1 MWRSSLS
8 GWCNSNPHSLHL
20 VLVDFPFFPK
30 RPMTYDFYE
39 LIKRF
44 FIPCSLAIKN
54 ITVLG
59 SGVMGHGIAQ
69 VSATAGYNVVLRDI
83 KQEFL
88 DKAMEKIKW
97 SLDKLVTKEKIS
109 SEEGAT
115 IFSRITPIVDL
126 NDAVKDAELVIE
138 VVPEIMDLKKQV
150 YAELDKVA
158 KPEVVFA
165 SNTSTL
171 PITEIAN
178 TTSRPDKFIGIHF
191 FNPPQL
197 MKLVEVI
204 PGEKTSQEITNLT
217 QEFVKSVNKQAV
229 LCRKDVPGF
238 IINRLFIP
246 MVHEACYLQDRTGST
261 LEEIDSAVKFKLG
274 FPMGIF
280 ELADFTGMDVIHKAT
295 VEMHL
300 RDKKVITPHKTIEKM
315 FDEKKLGQKS
325 GEGYYKYSDDKYE
338 RVELSEELAQ
348 KCNPI
353 QLVANVLNNAA
364 WLITNGASDIEEIE
378 MAARLGLG
386 LRKPLFETAKEVGIK
401 NIVDELNN
409 LAQIH
414 GEFYKPDPL
423 LESMV

>member
-1 MWRSSLS
+1 M
-8 GWCNSNPHSLHL
+8 
-20 VLVDFPFFPK
+20 
-30 RPMTYDFYE
+30 
-39 LIKRF
+39 
-44 FIPCSLAIKN
+44 AIKN

-83 KQEFL
+83 EQGFL

-109 SEEGAT
+109 KEEGDA
-115 IFSRITPIVDL
+115 IFGRIKPIVDL
-126 NDAVKDAELVIE
+126 NEAVKDAELVIE
-138 VVPEIMDLKKQV
+138 VVPEIMDLKKKV
-150 YAELDKVA
+150 YAELDKAAASKVI
-158 KPEVVFA
+158 FA

-204 PGEKTSQEITNLT
+204 PGEKTSQEITDLT
-217 QEFVKSVNKQAV
+217 KEYVQSVNKQAV

-246 MVHEACYLQDRTGST
+246 MVHEACYVKDRTGAT

-300 RDKKVITPHKTIEKM
+300 RDKKVINPHPLVEKM

-338 RVELSEELAQ
+338 RVTLSEELAE

-353 QLVANVLNNAA
+353 QLVANILNNAA
-364 WLITNGASDIEEIE
+364 WLVTNGASDVEEIE
-378 MAARLGLG
+378 KAAQLGLG
-386 LRKPLFETAKEVGIK
+386 LKKPLFETAKEIGIT
-401 NIVDELNN
+401 NIVNELNQ
-409 LAQIH
+409 LAEKH

-423 LESMV
+423 LVSMQ

>member
-1 MWRSSLS
+1 
-8 GWCNSNPHSLHL
+8 
-20 VLVDFPFFPK
+20 VTV
-30 RPMTYDFYE
+30 
-39 LIKRF
+39 
-44 FIPCSLAIKN
+44 KN

-97 SLDKLVTKEKIS
+97 SLDKLVSKEKIS
-109 SEEGAT
+109 KEEGDA

-126 NDAVKDAELVIE
+126 ADAVKDAELVIE
-138 VVPEIMDLKKQV
+138 VVPEIMDLKKSV

-158 KPEVVFA
+158 GPEVIFA

-204 PGEKTSQEITNLT
+204 PGEKTAQEITELT
-217 QEFVKSVNKQAV
+217 QEYVKSVNKQAV

-246 MVHEACYLQDRTGST
+246 MVHEACFVKDRTGAT

-300 RDKKVITPHKTIEKM
+300 RDKKVINPHPLVEKM

-338 RVELSEELAQ
+338 RVTLSEELAE
-348 KCNPI
+348 KFNPI
-353 QLVANVLNNAA
+353 QLVANILNNAA
-364 WLITNGASDIEEIE
+364 WLVSNGASDIEEIE
-378 MAARLGLG
+378 KAAQLGLG
-386 LRKPLFETAKEVGIK
+386 LRKPLFETAKEIGIK
-401 NIVDELNN
+401 NIVDELNK
-409 LAQIH
+409 LADEH
-414 GEFYKPDPL
+414 GEFYRPDPL
-423 LESMV
+423 LVSMQ

>member
-1 MWRSSLS
+1 MS
-8 GWCNSNPHSLHL
+8 
-20 VLVDFPFFPK
+20 V
-30 RPMTYDFYE
+30 
-39 LIKRF
+39 
-44 FIPCSLAIKN
+44 KN

-88 DKAMEKIKW
+88 DKAMGKIRW
-97 SLDKLVTKEKIS
+97 SLDKLVSKEKIS
-109 SEEGAT
+109 KDEGDA
-115 IFSRITPIVDL
+115 IFARIRPVVDL
-126 NDAVKDAELVIE
+126 NEAVKDAELVIE
-138 VVPEIMDLKKQV
+138 VVPEIMDLKKSV

-158 KPEVVFA
+158 APEVVFA

-178 TTSRPDKFIGIHF
+178 TISRPEKFIGIHF

-204 PGEKTSQEITNLT
+204 PGEKTSQKVTELT
-217 QEFVKSVNKQAV
+217 LEYVKSVNKEAV
-229 LCRKDVPGF
+229 LCRRDVPGF

-246 MVHEACYLQDRTGST
+246 MVHEACFLKERTGAT

-300 RDKKVITPHKTIEKM
+300 RDKKVINPHVLVGKM
-315 FDEKKLGQKS
+315 FEEGKLGQKS
-325 GEGYYKYSDDKYE
+325 GEGYYKYSDEKYE
-338 RVELSEELAQ
+338 RVALSEELAS
-348 KCNPI
+348 KCDPI
-353 QLVANVLNNAA
+353 QLVANILNNAA
-364 WLITNGASDIEEIE
+364 WLVTNGASDIAEIE
-378 MAARLGLG
+378 KAASLGLG
-386 LRKPLFETAKEVGIK
+386 LKKPLFVTAKEIGIK
-401 NIVDELNN
+401 KIVDELNR
-409 LAQIH
+409 LAKEH
-414 GEFYKPDPL
+414 GEFYTPDPL
-423 LESMV
+423 LISMQ

>member
-1 MWRSSLS
+1 M
-8 GWCNSNPHSLHL
+8 N
-20 VLVDFPFFPK
+20 
-30 RPMTYDFYE
+30 E
-39 LIKRF
+39 LIKG
-44 FIPCSLAIKN
+44 ISEYGLLNIKN

-88 DKAMEKIKW
+88 DKAMEKIRW

-109 SEEGAT
+109 KEEGDA

-126 NDAVKDAELVIE
+126 NDAVKNSEMIIE
-138 VVPEIMDLKKQV
+138 VVPEIMDLKKKV
-150 YAELDKVA
+150 YAELDKA
-158 KPEVVFA
+158 ANPEVIFA

-204 PGEKTSQEITNLT
+204 PGEKTSQEITALT

-246 MVHEACYLQDRTGST
+246 MVHEACYLQDRTGAT

-300 RDKKVITPHKTIEKM
+300 RDKKVINPHKTVEKM

-364 WLITNGASDIEEIE
+364 WLITNGASDVEEIE
-378 MAARLGLG
+378 KAAKLGLG
-386 LRKPLFETAKEVGIK
+386 LRKPLFETAKEIGIQS
-401 NIVDELNN
+401 IVNELNE
-409 LAQIH
+409 LAQEY

-423 LESMV
+423 LETMI

>member
-1 MWRSSLS
+1 MVFQT
-8 GWCNSNPHSLHL
+8 WC
-20 VLVDFPFFPK
+20 V
-30 RPMTYDFYE
+30 T
-39 LIKRF
+39 
-44 FIPCSLAIKN
+44 IKN

-88 DKAMEKIKW
+88 DKAMDKIKW
-97 SLDKLVTKEKIS
+97 SLDKLVSKEKIS
-109 SEEGAT
+109 KEEGDA
-115 IFSRITPIVDL
+115 IFSRIKPVVDL
-126 NDAVKDAELVIE
+126 NEAVVDAELVIE

-150 YAELDKVA
+150 YAELDKAA

-204 PGEKTSQEITNLT
+204 PGEKTSQEITELT

-246 MVHEACYLQDRTGST
+246 MVHEACYLQDRTGVT

-300 RDKKVITPHKTIEKM
+300 RDKKVINPHSTVEKM

-338 RVELSEELAQ
+338 RVELSEELAG

-353 QLVANVLNNAA
+353 QLVANILNNAA
-364 WLITNGASDIEEIE
+364 WLITNGASDIDEIE
-378 MAARLGLG
+378 KAAKLGLG
-386 LRKPLFETAKEVGIK
+386 LKKPLFETAKEIGIK

-409 LAQIH
+409 LAEKH

-423 LESMV
+423 LESMI

>member
-1 MWRSSLS
+1 M
-8 GWCNSNPHSLHL
+8 N
-20 VLVDFPFFPK
+20 
-30 RPMTYDFYE
+30 E
-39 LIKRF
+39 LIKG
-44 FIPCSLAIKN
+44 ISEYGLLNIKN

-88 DKAMEKIKW
+88 DKAMEKIHW

-109 SEEGAT
+109 KEEGDA
-115 IFSRITPIVDL
+115 IFSRITPVVDL

-150 YAELDKVA
+150 YAELDKAA
-158 KPEVVFA
+158 KPEVIFA

-204 PGEKTSQEITNLT
+204 PGEKTAPEITELT
-217 QEFVKSVNKQAV
+217 QEFVRSVNKQAV

-246 MVHEACYLQDRTGST
+246 MVHEACYLQDRTGAS

-300 RDKKVITPHKTIEKM
+300 RDKKVINPHKTVERM

-338 RVELSEELAQ
+338 RVELSEELAK

-364 WLITNGASDIEEIE
+364 WLITNGASDVEEIE
-378 MAARLGLG
+378 KAAKLGLG
-386 LRKPLFETAKEVGIK
+386 LRKPLFETAKEIGIK
-401 NIVDELNN
+401 NILDELNK
-409 LAQIH
+409 LAQEH

-423 LESMV
+423 LETMI

>member
-1 MWRSSLS
+1 MDL
-8 GWCNSNPHSLHL
+8 
-20 VLVDFPFFPK
+20 
-30 RPMTYDFYE
+30 
-39 LIKRF
+39 
-44 FIPCSLAIKN
+44 KN

-83 KQEFL
+83 EQGFL

-97 SLDKLVTKEKIS
+97 SLDKLVSKEKIS
-109 SEEGAT
+109 KEEGDA
-115 IFSRITPIVDL
+115 IFSRIKPVVDL
-126 NDAVKDAELVIE
+126 KEAVKDAQMVIE
-138 VVPEIMDLKKQV
+138 VVPEIMDLKKKV
-150 YAELDKVA
+150 YAELDQVA
-158 KPEVVFA
+158 APEVIFA

-178 TTSRPDKFIGIHF
+178 TTSRPEKVIGIHF

-204 PGEKTSQEITNLT
+204 PGEKTAQEITAFT
-217 QEFVKSVNKQAV
+217 QEYVKSVKKEPV

-238 IINRLFIP
+238 IVNRLFIP
-246 MVHEACYLQDRTGST
+246 MVHEACYMMDRYGYSMI
-261 LEEIDSAVKFKLG
+261 EIDSAVKFNLG

-300 RDKKVITPHKTIEKM
+300 RDKKVINPHPTIEKM

-325 GEGYYKYSDDKYE
+325 GEGFYKYSDDKYE
-338 RVELSEELAQ
+338 RVPLSEELAK

-353 QLVANVLNNAA
+353 DLVANILNNAA
-364 WLITNGASDIEEIE
+364 WLVTNKASDIQELEK
-378 MAARLGLG
+378 AASLGLG
-386 LRKPLFETAKEVGIK
+386 LKKPMFETAKEIGIK
-401 NIVDELNN
+401 NIVEKLNK
-409 LAQIH
+409 LAEQH

-423 LESMV
+423 LVSMQ

>member
-1 MWRSSLS
+1 MA
-8 GWCNSNPHSLHL
+8 
-20 VLVDFPFFPK
+20 V
-30 RPMTYDFYE
+30 
-39 LIKRF
+39 
-44 FIPCSLAIKN
+44 KN

-97 SLDKLVTKEKIS
+97 SLDKLVSKEKIS
-109 SEEGAT
+109 KEEGDS

-126 NDAVKDAELVIE
+126 NEAVKNAELVIE
-138 VVPEIMDLKKQV
+138 VVPEIMELKKSV
-150 YAELDKVA
+150 YAELDKA
-158 KPEVVFA
+158 AGPEVIFA

-178 TTSRPDKFIGIHF
+178 TTSRPEKFIGIHF

-204 PGEKTSQEITNLT
+204 PGEKTSQQVTDLT
-217 QEFVKSVNKQAV
+217 LDYVKSVNKQAV
-229 LCRKDVPGF
+229 VCRKDVPGF

-246 MVHEACYLQDRTGST
+246 MVHEACFLKDRTGAT
-261 LEEIDSAVKFKLG
+261 LEEIDSAVKFNLG

-300 RDKKVITPHKTIEKM
+300 RDKKVISPHPLVEKM

-338 RVELSEELAQ
+338 RVALSEELAA
-348 KCNPI
+348 KCDPI
-353 QLVANVLNNAA
+353 QIVANILNNAA

-378 MAARLGLG
+378 KAAQLGLG
-386 LRKPLFETAKEVGIK
+386 LKKPLFETAKEIGIK
-401 NIVDELNN
+401 KIVEELNN
-409 LAQIH
+409 LADEH
-414 GEFYKPDPL
+414 GEFYRPDPL
-423 LESMV
+423 LVSMQ